1 MSDGELPLS
10 VWDCA
15 QQPAQLQRQGRYLAE
30 SVAHPAK
37 MLPAI
42 AARAITAFTRPG
54 DLVLDPM
61 CGIGTT
67 LMEAVYAGRNA
78 VGVEYEPRWARLA
91 SANLDHAAARGAT
104 GTATVICGDART
116 LPALAD
122 DEDLP
127 EDLREDLLGRVAL
140 LLTSPP
146 YGNSLHGQVRPT
158 RDSGQPG
165 VAKWDNRYSRDRAN
179 LAHRDLDELVDGF
192 TQILRGCR
200 PLLRPGGIVAI
211 TTRSFRRRGRLV
223 DFPQQIWSA
232 AHEAGLEPVQRLVVL
247 LCGIRDSRLIT
258 RASFFQMLEIRKAR
272 TAGTPLHLLAHE
284 DLLVLR
290 LPHDRED

>member
-1 MSDGELPLS
+1 MREEGLPLS

-42 AARAITAFTRPG
+42 AARAITTFTQPG

-67 LMEAVYAGRNA
+67 LMEAVYSGRNA
-78 VGVEYEPRWARLA
+78 VGVEYEPRWADLA
-91 SANLDHAAARGAT
+91 RANLAHAAGHGAT
-104 GTATVICGDART
+104 GTGRVICGDSRD
-116 LPALAD
+116 LPAVAG
-122 DEDLP
+122 DEG
-127 EDLREDLLGRVAL
+127 LLGRVAL

-146 YGNSLHGQVRPT
+146 YGASLHGQVRPT

-165 VAKWDNRYSRDRAN
+165 VAKWDNRYSHDRAN
-179 LAHRDLDELVDGF
+179 LAHRDLDELVEGF
-192 TQILRGCR
+192 TQILQGCR

-223 DFPQQIWSA
+223 DFPQQIWA
-232 AHEAGLEPVQRLVVL
+232 AAQEAGLEPVQRLVAL
-247 LCGIRDSRLIT
+247 LCGIRDSRLIA
-258 RASFFQMLEIRKAR
+258 RASFFQMVEVRKAR

-284 DLLVLR
+284 DLLVFRCPLS
-290 LPHDRED
+290 HKEVS